1 MSSTIKVDNIQNAA
15 GTSAMTIDS
24 TGRILTPARPAF
36 FATRTGT
43 TVSVGSDYV
52 FDNVV
57 TNIGS
62 HYSSSTGKFTAPI
75 AGIYLFGANILAMD
89 NTNANGFIIVKNN
102 ASVVSNELGR
112 ARSHDG
118 GHLHNTI
125 SLSVTVSLS
134 ASDTVF
140 CHVSEGS
147 MYGGSS
153 NAWCTFSGHLV
164 G

>member
-1 MSSTIKVDNIQNAA
+1 MASILNVDQIKNAA

-24 TGRILTPARPAF
+24 SGRITTPARPVF
-36 FATRTGT
+36 YVTRTGT
-43 TVSVGSDYV
+43 TVSSGSDYV

-62 HYSSSTGKFTAPI
+62 HYNSSTGKFTAPI
-75 AGIYLFGANILAMD
+75 AGIYLFGANILSMD
-89 NTNANGFIIVKNN
+89 NTNANGFIIVKND

-153 NAWCTFSGHLV
+153 NPWCTFSGHLV

>member
-1 MSSTIKVDNIQNAA
+1 MTSILKVTEIQDPTNSN
-15 GTSAMTIDS
+15 SALTIDS

-36 FATRTGT
+36 YATRTGT
-43 TVSVGSDYV
+43 TVSSGSDYV

-62 HYSSSTGKFTAPI
+62 HYSSTTGKFTAPV
-75 AGIYLFGANILAMD
+75 AGIYFFSSNILAMD
-89 NTNANGFIIVKNN
+89 NTNANGFIIVKN
-102 ASVVSNELGR
+102 STSNQLARGR
-112 ARSHDG
+112 AHDSSQSN
-118 GHLHNTI
+118 HNTVT
-125 SLSVTVSLS
+125 LSVSVSLS

-140 CHVSEGS
+140 CHVVEGS

-153 NAWCTFSGHLV
+153 AAWCTFSGHLV